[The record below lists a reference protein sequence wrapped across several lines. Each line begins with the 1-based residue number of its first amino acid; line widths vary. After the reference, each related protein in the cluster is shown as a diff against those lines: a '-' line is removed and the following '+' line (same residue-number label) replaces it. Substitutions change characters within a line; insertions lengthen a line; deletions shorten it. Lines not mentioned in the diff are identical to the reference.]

1 MKPLRVCIDAR
12 LSGGH
17 GGVEQIVIGL
27 AGALSKL
34 DDANEEYLFL
44 VTPGHDEWLRPQLSG
59 SSRLIE
65 AGGPP
70 QVTGLRNRI
79 SWQLAARIPGVWRR
93 RWPPPTA
100 GYEARNLEFIGI
112 SDGTIEAAE
121 ADVVHFPLTLGF
133 LTTVPSIYQPH
144 DLQHVHLPEFF
155 TPEEVARRDLT
166 YRAYCERASLV
177 VMMTS
182 SGKQD
187 LIDQFGLPADKIAV
201 IPGGS
206 VLSHYPTPSDG
217 DLEAVGERLGLPERF
232 MLYPAQTWP
241 HKNHERLL
249 EALAVVRDR
258 DGAAITVICPGREN
272 DGLGRVER
280 RAAELGLSG
289 QIRFPGFVTPLE
301 LRSLYALATALVFPS
316 LFEGWGLPVSEAF
329 SVGLPVACS
338 NIPPL
343 QDVAGDAA
351 LTFDPQSPEE
361 IADRMLRLWTDE
373 ELRDSLAE
381 RGRRRSEEFSF
392 EHMARLFR
400 AHYRRIGGR
409 RLSSED
415 EALLAEPPV
424 N

>member
-44 VTPGHDEWLRPQLSG
+44 VTPGHDEWLRPHLSG
-59 SSRLIE
+59 PSRLIE
-65 AGGPP
+65 AGGRP
-70 QVTGLRNRI
+70 QATGLWNRI
-79 SWQLAARIPGVWRR
+79 SWQLEARIPGVWWR

-112 SDGTIEAAE
+112 SDATIEAAG

-217 DLEAVGERLGLPERF
+217 DLEAVGRAP
-232 MLYPAQTWP
+232 
-241 HKNHERLL
+241 
-249 EALAVVRDR
+249 
-258 DGAAITVICPGREN
+258 
-272 DGLGRVER
+272 
-280 RAAELGLSG
+280 RAAREIHAL
-289 QIRFPGFVTPLE
+289 PGPD
-301 LRSLYALATALVFPS
+301 LA
-316 LFEGWGLPVSEAF
+316 
-329 SVGLPVACS
+329 
-338 NIPPL
+338 
-343 QDVAGDAA
+343 
-351 LTFDPQSPEE
+351 PQ
-361 IADRMLRLWTDE
+361 
-373 ELRDSLAE
+373 
-381 RGRRRSEEFSF
+381 
-392 EHMARLFR
+392 
-400 AHYRRIGGR
+400 
-409 RLSSED
+409 
-415 EALLAEPPV
+415 EP
-424 N
+424 